1 MHSMTTTVN
10 KRIHIVDDDPADTK
24 HLHSILTASGY
35 EVRSSSDSE
44 IFLEGLA
51 TVDAALVI
59 LDLRMPGMGGLEV
72 MKRIAGARADLPVV
86 MISGR
91 GDIRSAVK
99 AIQAGAADF
108 LEKPVDPEELV
119 TLVKR
124 VTSQSRSTIA
134 GKPTRVVDVWSKISP
149 REAEV
154 LEQLLKGQ
162 RNKQVAHDLQ
172 VAERTVETHRANM
185 MKRLGVTSFAD
196 LLRLAIASGERPKR
210 K

>member
-1 MHSMTTTVN
+1 MTSTTN

-24 HLHSILTASGY
+24 QLHSILTTSGY

-44 IFLEGLA
+44 VFLEGL
-51 TVDAALVI
+51 TSVDAALVI
-59 LDLRMPGMGGLEV
+59 LDLRMPGMGGLELA
-72 MKRIAGARADLPVV
+72 KRIASARPDLPVV
-86 MISGR
+86 MVSGR

-108 LEKPVDPEELV
+108 LEKPVEPEELIAV
-119 TLVKR
+119 VKR
-124 VTSQSRSTIA
+124 VASRARTDSA
-134 GKPTRVVDVWSKISP
+134 GKPSRTVDVWSKISP

-162 RNKQVAHDLQ
+162 RNKQVAHILQ
-172 VAERTVETHRANM
+172 IAERTVETHRANM

-196 LLRLAIASGERPKR
+196 LLRLAIASGERPK

>member
-1 MHSMTTTVN
+1 MTTTTN
-10 KRIHIVDDDPADTK
+10 KRIHVVDDDPADTK
-24 HLHSILTASGY
+24 QLHSILTTSGY

-44 IFLEGLA
+44 VFLTGLA
-51 TVDAALVI
+51 AVDATLVI

-72 MKRIAGARADLPVV
+72 MKRISSTRPDLPVV
-86 MISGR
+86 MVSGR
-91 GDIRSAVK
+91 GDIRAAVK

-108 LEKPVDPEELV
+108 LEKPVDPEELIAV
-119 TLVKR
+119 VKR
-124 VTSQSRSTIA
+124 VTSRTRGEGA
-134 GKPTRVVDVWSKISP
+134 GKAARTVDVWSKVSP

-172 VAERTVETHRANM
+172 IAERTVETHRANM

-210 K
+210 